1 MRKAIL
7 QADGLCKHYPGGFM
21 LTVPRLAFDGGRIHA
36 ITGPN
41 GSGKTTLLLLLALLE
56 TPDKGTISFRGKEVR
71 GRQAAAARLSIGMVS
86 EDPYFYRGSVLSNVA
101 LGPGLRSRDRDANQ
115 RAAEDALDAVGL
127 LHLAGRQ
134 ASSLSRGEGR
144 RTSIARA
151 LAAQPAVLML
161 DEPFANADTASC
173 TIIEKLLRTVA
184 QESGTSIILTS
195 HDGDRARAI
204 SDKLISLVDGNVVA
218 HALENVF
225 AGETEGDPGSTLVR
239 LAGGVKVAVVT
250 SRTGRVHISIP
261 STDIILSR
269 RRLDSSARNSFQG
282 IVRQL
287 QAEGTTVKA
296 SVDTG
301 VEFKALITKASL
313 EEMRLSVGSEVFV
326 TFKTTSV
333 RVF

>member
-1 MRKAIL
+1 M
-7 QADGLCKHYPGGFM
+7 
-21 LTVPRLAFDGGRIHA
+21 
-36 ITGPN
+36 
-41 GSGKTTLLLLLALLE
+41 
-56 TPDKGTISFRGKEVR
+56 
-71 GRQAAAARLSIGMVS
+71 
-86 EDPYFYRGSVLSNVA
+86 LSNVA

-184 QESGTSIILTS
+184 QESGTSIIFTS
-195 HDGDRARAI
+195 HDGDRARTI